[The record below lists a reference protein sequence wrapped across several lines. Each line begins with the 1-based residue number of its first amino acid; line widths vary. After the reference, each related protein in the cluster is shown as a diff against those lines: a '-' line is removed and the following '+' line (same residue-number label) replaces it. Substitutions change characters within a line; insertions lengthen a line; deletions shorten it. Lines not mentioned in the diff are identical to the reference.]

1 MQVVGCRSLC
11 KALDQGW
18 LAYYI
23 AQVKGQCCNT
33 TSILVVVIIINSSK
47 RWSQP
52 QAQQQ
57 GEDDAEAEMTRLYM
71 MVGLVVAGARS
82 IVDPILVRPDG
93 QRIRWSDQFLQGGG
107 NESLANLG
115 DGA

>member
-1 MQVVGCRSLC
+1 
-11 KALDQGW
+11 
-18 LAYYI
+18 
-23 AQVKGQCCNT
+23 
-33 TSILVVVIIINSSK
+33 
-47 RWSQP
+47 
-52 QAQQQ
+52 
-57 GEDDAEAEMTRLYM
+57 M
-71 MVGLVVAGARS
+71 MVRLVVAGARS